1 MGKRSKLPV
10 RKTNV
15 VFRKDLE
22 KLLPEALTTDE
33 IVRALAAALFT
44 LKQGDR
50 VRLIERLAP
59 ETGATLNKVL
69 ENARSGRKARGGCTG
84 NAKVL
89 QDWDGA
95 WSDWSERIS
104 AAGMENGPYLY
115 QDHHWEEPYFDPS
128 SLAGDLEPI
137 ARRIRKL
144 VPRVI
149 KGGLA
154 PDFDMAE
161 AFVDDIEDIVSSL
174 PEWILFEEF
183 EFGPEATHCLLDWAR
198 LAACRD
204 GKDPYELLLA
214 IRAAEHGCSELVLDA
229 EVLISFVDQMK
240 ESEQQRILEGIARDR
255 GRPEWNH
262 VLGMTCS
269 PWFRVFQD
277 LSRRWKRET
286 YIESCH
292 QNISRDWTLALP
304 VIRELARKKDYE
316 GAVAIAEEAGRSLL
330 HPREGESWDPRES
343 LLVREV
349 SLWDHGGQKGD
360 VTRLLRE
367 WLKAAEALEQQGLA
381 SALRVQITIYRQAT
395 DWDAAVAELKKIRSL
410 RLVNLRDRLYSEWR
424 GWLAEESIEVE
435 FREGNGDPI
444 TWVQGL
450 IDAVWEGGNASRSFR
465 RFIEEW
471 LTEAERS
478 LGALERAK
486 QAAALLTLDLGP
498 EGKLRRTHPHLHRVL
513 SEHKEARR
521 VMQASRHTWLRRLE
535 ASALLPKLMAFW
547 KRNAAKLIPDP
558 ANCRAH
564 YGHAVDWLAAVKE
577 LDRKEFAQILA
588 DWRVEH
594 RRRRNLWKEVSS
606 RGL

>member
-15 VFRKDLE
+15 ALRRQLE
-22 KLLPEALTTDE
+22 NLLPAALTTDE
-33 IVRALAAALFT
+33 IVRALAAALVT

-50 VRLIERLAP
+50 ARLIERLGR

-69 ENARSGRKARGGCTG
+69 ENTRSERKMREGCTG

-89 QDWDGA
+89 QDWNRA
-95 WSDWSERIS
+95 WSDWSQRIS
-104 AAGMENGPYLY
+104 AAGMESGPYLY

-174 PEWILFEEF
+174 PEWVLFEEF

-198 LAACRD
+198 LAACQD
-204 GKDPYELLLA
+204 GKDPYELVLA
-214 IRAAEHGCSELVLDA
+214 VRTVEHGCSQLALDA
-229 EVLISFVDQMK
+229 EALISFVDQMK
-240 ESEQQRILEGIARDR
+240 ENEQQLILEGIARDR
-255 GRPEWNH
+255 GRPEWSH
-262 VLGMTCS
+262 VLGMTYS

-286 YIESCH
+286 YIESCR

-304 VIRELARKKDYE
+304 VIRELAGKKDYK
-316 GAVAIAEEAGRSLL
+316 GAVAMAEEAARSLL
-330 HPREGESWDPRES
+330 RLREDESWDPRKS

-349 SLWDHGGQKGD
+349 SLWDHVRQKGD

-381 SALRVQITIYRQAT
+381 AALRVQVTIYRRDN
-395 DWDAAVAELKKIRSL
+395 DWDAAVEELKKIRSP

-424 GWLAEESIEVE
+424 DWLAEKSIGVE
-435 FREGNGDPI
+435 FREGNGHSV

-471 LTEAERS
+471 FTEAERS
-478 LGALERAK
+478 LEALTRAR
-486 QAAALLTLDLGP
+486 QAAALLTLDLGL
-498 EGKLRRTHPHLHRVL
+498 EGKLRRTHPHFHRVI
-513 SEHKEARR
+513 SEHQEARR
-521 VMQASRHTWLRRLE
+521 VMQASRHAWLRRLG
-535 ASALLPKLMAFW
+535 ASAILPKLMAFW
-547 KRNAAKLIPDP
+547 KKNVAKLVPDP
-558 ANCRAH
+558 ANCRAD
-564 YGHAVDWLAAVKE
+564 YRHAADWLAAVKE
-577 LDRKEFAQILA
+577 FDREEFIRILA
-588 DWRVEH
+588 HWRVKH